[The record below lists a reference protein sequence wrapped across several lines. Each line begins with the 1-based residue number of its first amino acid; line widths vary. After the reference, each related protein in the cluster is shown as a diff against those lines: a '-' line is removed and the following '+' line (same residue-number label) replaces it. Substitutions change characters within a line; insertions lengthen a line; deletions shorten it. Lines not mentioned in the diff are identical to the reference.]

1 MITLILSLGSGCK
14 KLSKLL
20 YCLILKMLLSVFKQ
34 APFFKEGF

>member
-1 MITLILSLGSGCK
+1 MQEIIQS
-14 KLSKLL
+14 L